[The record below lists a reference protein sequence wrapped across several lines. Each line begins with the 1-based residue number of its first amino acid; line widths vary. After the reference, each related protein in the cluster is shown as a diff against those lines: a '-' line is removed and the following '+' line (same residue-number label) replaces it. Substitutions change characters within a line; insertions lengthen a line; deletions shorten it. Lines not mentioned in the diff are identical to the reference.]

1 MIIFV
6 DGFILCTLGI
16 GALLIAL
23 MMFFPKLAIKDAKNY
38 SEEKRKSM
46 RKPGAICGVIGI
58 VLIVLGFIF
67 KF

>member
-6 DGFILCTLGI
+6 DGFILYTLG
-16 GALLIAL
+16 GAALLIAL
-23 MMFFPKLAIKDAKNY
+23 MMFFPKLAIKEAKNY

-46 RKPGAICGVIGI
+46 RKPGVVCGVIGI
-58 VLIVLGFIF
+58 ALIVLGFIF